1 MVVLLLEYIS
11 YITYTKTFFYIWFK
25 NYFSNLKHVQ
35 MGVCIYVCTCV
46 ILLKLK
52 GGKYRQYFRPF
63 ISLRESTYRHCAM
76 IGNSIFR
83 RRKDFMI
90 WGYLYQYIAFHR
102 LNGDFKE
109 IFKIHETPKN
119 DIFMRTN
126 LSQDVSFPRV
136 FWIVKVFLNPKQTVI

>member
-63 ISLRESTYRHCAM
+63 KSSFIRFSGYYEQLFSRKAM
-76 IGNSIFR
+76 SR
-83 RRKDFMI
+83 C
-90 WGYLYQYIAFHR
+90 YLLVI
-102 LNGDFKE
+102 LNGISSQQRCFLRKGVLKFFANDTVNQLCQSLFFNKVAG
-109 IFKIHETPKN
+109 PKLQASV
-119 DIFMRTN
+119 TG
-126 LSQDVSFPRV
+126 
-136 FWIVKVFLNPKQTVI
+136 VFL